1 MKNSYLK
8 YALGLTNLFLSL
20 LTAAQ
25 TVSVTNYWED
35 RQAAISLTFDDGVQ
49 EHYTLVAPHL
59 DRYALKGTFGING
72 KYIGDID
79 EHYAPRLTWEECRIM
94 ARNGHE
100 ICSHSWS
107 HPNLTEIDSLAL
119 QTEIRKND
127 SVIQA
132 ETGIAP
138 TSFLYPFNAWTPQVK
153 SACEKNKIGSRL
165 CQFALGQRN
174 SGCTAT
180 SINAWLREQIDQ
192 RLWGVTMTHGIYTAW
207 DQWDEP
213 WILWEFFRDLAFK
226 KDSVWIDTF
235 SNIQAY
241 LKERNAITLTTVWE
255 KTDFVITPTL
265 TLDRNLFQMPL
276 TLKIDGLKKGQCI
289 EAVQDGKH
297 LQVSYRGNYSTVN
310 INPYGSPVRLRYIL
324 QNPLKNKTLCVIG
337 DSYVYNH
344 GCPFTETWH
353 YKVAQKYRMNYLNM
367 GQNGNC
373 IAFERDSIYG
383 EPLYKR
389 YHAIPKNTDY
399 ILIIAGHNDAYMVG
413 ENIVQQQVLRCHLDE
428 LLKGLKKEYPHA
440 KIGWVTPWNVAY
452 KGFPATISIIEEVC
466 HKYGISVLNAAYTSG
481 IRPNDPVFRAHY
493 FQGKNDT
500 AHLNS
505 KGHDLLIQ
513 WGEQFLMGL

>member
-25 TVSVTNYWED
+25 TVSVANYWED

-94 ARNGHE
+94 VRNGHE

-241 LKERNAITLTTVWE
+241 LKERNAITLTTAWE
-255 KTDFVITPTL
+255 KTDFVITLTL

-276 TLKIDGLKKGQCI
+276 TLKIDGYGL
-289 EAVQDGKH
+289 D
-297 LQVSYRGNYSTVN
+297 STDR
-310 INPYGSPVRLRYIL
+310 S
-324 QNPLKNKTLCVIG
+324 
-337 DSYVYNH
+337 
-344 GCPFTETWH
+344 
-353 YKVAQKYRMNYLNM
+353 
-367 GQNGNC
+367 
-373 IAFERDSIYG
+373 
-383 EPLYKR
+383 
-389 YHAIPKNTDY
+389 
-399 ILIIAGHNDAYMVG
+399 
-413 ENIVQQQVLRCHLDE
+413 
-428 LLKGLKKEYPHA
+428 LLKMIIEKYDGGPVGIETLAAALGEDVRTLEDVCEPFLLQAGLLQRTPRGRK
-440 KIGWVTPWNVAY
+440 VTPAAFRHLGY
-452 KGFPATISIIEEVC
+452 KNAIEQQN
-466 HKYGISVLNAAYTSG
+466 L
-481 IRPNDPVFRAHY
+481 F
-493 FQGKNDT
+493 
-500 AHLNS
+500 
-505 KGHDLLIQ
+505 
-513 WGEQFLMGL
+513 